1 MEAIKKF
8 NEAVLGNPEML
19 EAIKAIGNDVEKIVA
34 YANDKGYKFTI
45 EDLEKQNVENSELSE
60 EQLDEVVGGLS
71 CVVTGVVAAAFVL

>member
-19 EAIKAIGNDVEKIVA
+19 EEIKALGNDVEKIVA
-34 YANDKGYKFTI
+34 YANAKGYKFTVA
-45 EDLEKQNVENSELSE
+45 DLEKQNEGNSELSE

-71 CVVTGVVAAAFVL
+71 CVITGVVAAAFVL